1 MRPLSVIVRT
11 VCNAFAWF
19 VAVFGAYVIV
29 HGHLSPGGGFQ
40 GGAVVATFM
49 ALLLV
54 SHGATKCLGWVRT
67 NFFYAFE
74 HVGLLTFIAAGFLGI
89 GVTFFY
95 NSLALSGGL
104 FGSAVPLG
112 PNGGSLNTSGT
123 IALMNCAVGIDVVG
137 GLSMILLYMRQGV
150 FHVDKPTLRR
160 KEEAGHDR

>member
-19 VAVFGAYVIV
+19 VAVFGVYVIV

-74 HVGLLTFIAAGFLGI
+74 HVGL
-89 GVTFFY
+89 
-95 NSLALSGGL
+95 SPS
-104 FGSAVPLG
+104 SP
-112 PNGGSLNTSGT
+112 P
-123 IALMNCAVGIDVVG
+123 
-137 GLSMILLYMRQGV
+137 V
-150 FHVDKPTLRR
+150 FWASV
-160 KEEAGHDR
+160 